1 MAQKDFGRAADLV
14 LRLTIAPPTLSDV
27 KHLQRDLVRTY
38 RDWESRTHLSG
49 LGYYQRSLGA
59 AGADAG
65 RVMARYKV
73 TMSWTFMRLNR
84 TWSTMDA
91 SLNFL
96 VPNANYI
103 DLLDRKSTRLNSS
116 Q

>member
-73 TMSWTFMRLNR
+73 TMSRSEERRGGKECVSTCRSR
-84 TWSTMDA
+84 WS
-91 SLNFL
+91 
-96 VPNANYI
+96 PYH
-103 DLLDRKSTRLNSS
+103 
-116 Q
+116 